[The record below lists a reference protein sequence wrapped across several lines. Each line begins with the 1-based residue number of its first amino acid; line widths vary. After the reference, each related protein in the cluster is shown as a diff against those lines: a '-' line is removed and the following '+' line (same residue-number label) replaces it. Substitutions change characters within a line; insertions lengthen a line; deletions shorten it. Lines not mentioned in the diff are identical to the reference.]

1 MPFEGQH
8 LGTPTP
14 PDTEFYHGG
23 HGPQSLRR
31 LPLQEGALATPL
43 SHPRPGSALPTLHTL
58 QGFSAHFWSIYTAGL
73 DHVFL
78 LIRMLTLLC
87 R

>member
-1 MPFEGQH
+1 M
-8 LGTPTP
+8 
-14 PDTEFYHGG
+14 
-23 HGPQSLRR
+23 
-31 LPLQEGALATPL
+31 
-43 SHPRPGSALPTLHTL
+43 LHTPW
-58 QGFSAHFWSIYTAGL
+58 GPFAHFWTIYTAGL